1 MSVRFAASLIAYK
14 FPQYTSINIIGF
26 NAPEW
31 AIAFFGSL
39 FSRSIAT
46 GIYTTNSQQV
56 CEFIAENSECKVL
69 VAENMQYVSKY
80 LSLLKANK
88 ISLVILYSDPT
99 ADVSEFGG
107 QIVQWSDFMKEGE
120 RVDIK
125 NVEERMSTVK
135 PGNCATLVYTSGT
148 TGMPKGVMLSHDN
161 MTWCKR
167 ALDAYYQRE
176 EVAAKLVSYLP
187 LSHIAGISADL
198 IAPLMS
204 GYHVYFAQP
213 DALQGSLI

>member
-39 FSRSIAT
+39 FCRSIAT

-56 CEFIAENSECKVL
+56 CEFIAENSQCKVL

-80 LSLLKANK
+80 LSLLKAKK

-107 QIVQWSDFMKEGE
+107 QIVHWSDFMKEGE

-125 NVEERMSTVK
+125 NVEERMNTVK

-176 EVAAKLVSYLP
+176 EMAAKLVSYLP

-198 IAPLMS
+198 VTPLMS